1 MTEFA
6 QTKYPGQTQIE
17 REPNP
22 NVPSTDDISA
32 KGYLEVYGRSAKT
45 EAPTLAGQ
53 DRELASRL
61 QAELLDT
68 RTTLESDVAKQGFIG
83 KTYDWLKG
91 HAGTS
96 ADSTGWFKHG
106 WSEVLNYDDSS
117 AAIEKKIDDTAQKVV
132 RYSENPSAPS
142 LMQNLQSEV
151 QNRSDGTV
159 GLKAESMVTRYDR
172 SQSAGVNGIADAAI
186 LALSFTKARAVSSLL
201 HAGLAGATTKMLLK
215 AVDGG
220 YSTPLDDALSG
231 GLVGAS
237 LNASLVGRT
246 AGDVL
251 VAKMENNGLISSL
264 ERRTGLSTGTPI
276 SMFKSGMQFAP
287 VGALTAVSS
296 SYTSFRAD
304 GENRSFALAH
314 AFDDAP
320 KGAAQGFALGALADL
335 IRVVPTGRSDSPLP
349 PSPEA
354 PLQGDQGITASGADR
369 KLKASANDGFTPKPA
384 PDELSSGE
392 RIVNQMSEAEKL
404 AAAKSKMTL
413 PSMLDHLSEVPITD
427 VKKAVAGNANTSELT
442 LAKLAQHPLSSIK
455 ELVAENP
462 KTSSQTLH
470 FLANCPDDSVRMVVA
485 RNPHSDLITLRLLRH
500 DSNSNIRKIAYRI
513 LVEGGDLD

>member
-6 QTKYPGQTQIE
+6 QTYLPGHTQIE
-17 REPNP
+17 QEPNP
-22 NVPSTDDISA
+22 NVSSTNDISA
-32 KGYLEVYGRSAKT
+32 KGFFEIYGRSAKD
-45 EAPTLAGQ
+45 EAPSLATQ

-68 RTTLESDVAKQGFIG
+68 RNALERDVAKQGFIG

-96 ADSTGWFKHG
+96 ADSTGWFKRG
-106 WSEVLNYDDSS
+106 WSGVLNYDDSS
-117 AAIEKKIDDTAQKVV
+117 AAIEKKFDDTAQKLD

-142 LMQNLQSEV
+142 LIQNFQSEV

-159 GLKAESMVTRYDR
+159 GLNADSMVTRYDR
-172 SQSAGVNGIADAAI
+172 SQSAGVNGIADAAV

-215 AVDGG
+215 AIDGG

-246 AGDVL
+246 AGDV
-251 VAKMENNGLISSL
+251 VAAKMENNGLISSF
-264 ERRTGLSTGTPI
+264 ERRTGLVSGTPI

-304 GENRSFALAH
+304 GENRPSAFAH
-314 AFDDAP
+314 ALDDAP
-320 KGAAQGFALGALADL
+320 KGAAQGFALGTLAGL
-335 IRVVPTGRSDSPLP
+335 IKVVPREGSDSAVP
-349 PSPEA
+349 PSAPPE
-354 PLQGDQGITASGADR
+354 S
-369 KLKASANDGFTPKPA
+369 PA
-384 PDELSSGE
+384 PEEPSLQEL
-392 RIVNQMSEAEKL
+392 IVQRMSAAEKL
-404 AAAKSKMTL
+404 SAAKSRESWPSTL
-413 PSMLDHLSEVPITD
+413 HHLSKVPITD
-427 VKKAVAGNANTSELT
+427 VQMAVARNANTCDLT
-442 LAKLAQHPLSSIK
+442 LGDLAEHPLTSIK
-455 ELVAENP
+455 KLVAESP
-462 KTSSQTLH
+462 KTSSKTLH
-470 FLANCPDDSVRMVVA
+470 ALAHSPDDSVRMAVA
-485 RNPHSDLITLRLLRH
+485 QNSNSDLFTLRLLRH
-500 DSNSNIRKIAYRI
+500 DGNPTIRKLGYRA
-513 LVEGGDLD
+513 LVEWGDN